1 VKYID
6 SGLGLYF
13 RESEISLVRFCSGHH
28 DQTYYMRQPAEGRA
42 ARTGINIRT
51 YAGTGEWIFAL
62 YWISRFQ
69 FQYAS
74 HSKYKNQDAD
84 SECSP

>member
-1 VKYID
+1 MKYID

-51 YAGTGEWIFAL
+51 YAGTGE
-62 YWISRFQ
+62 
-69 FQYAS
+69 
-74 HSKYKNQDAD
+74 
-84 SECSP
+84 